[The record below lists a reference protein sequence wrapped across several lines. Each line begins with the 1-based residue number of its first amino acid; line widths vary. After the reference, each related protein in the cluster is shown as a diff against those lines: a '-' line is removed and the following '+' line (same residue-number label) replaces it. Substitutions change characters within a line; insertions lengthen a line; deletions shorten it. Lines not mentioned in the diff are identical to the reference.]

1 MPATSLSD
9 PAVIRAWLGGLLAI
23 ARAGGEL
30 HAAEMQ
36 ALTQLSH
43 ERFDQDDLD
52 GLEPLEPPDLARAL
66 AAAPAL
72 HDDFLRTAV
81 IVALADG
88 IFSRDEAELLRAF
101 AAALGH
107 QPPALD
113 LLETTRCDPD
123 AAAHPEDP
131 SMLTP
136 LRHWLD
142 GLQVHDPRL
151 AHLLVQLIP
160 AQCPFERDVVL
171 FGRKLLHI
179 PPMCK
184 LNPVY
189 DELVGLRFRALSYLA
204 DECGEDVSALCSA
217 ETAH

>member
-1 MPATSLSD
+1 MPTTPIAD

-23 ARAGGEL
+23 ARAGGEP
-30 HAAEMQ
+30 HAAEMSALTRLAQERFGQGDLTDLHPLGAPQLTQ
-36 ALTQLSH
+36 ALADWP
-43 ERFDQDDLD
+43 E
-52 GLEPLEPPDLARAL
+52 
-66 AAAPAL
+66 L

-88 IFSRDEAELLRAF
+88 VFSREEAELLRDF
-101 AAALGH
+101 AVALGN
-107 QPPALD
+107 PPPVLD
-113 LLETTRCDPD
+113 LLDMTRHHPE
-123 AAAHPEDP
+123 AEAQPEDP
-131 SMLTP
+131 SMLNP

-171 FGRKLLHI
+171 FGRKVFHI

-189 DELVGLRFRALSYLA
+189 DQLVGLRFRALSYLA